1 MASRCGKGAAV
12 AERPFLS
19 RWSRLKQEARSQ
31 TSERHKQGRRGGAAP
46 VLEEPSQQAALPPE
60 AEAGTATVP
69 ASQPAGPSG
78 QGAQTEPEREAPA
91 DIAKLPDIES
101 LTADSDFTVFMRKG
115 VPKSLQRRA
124 LRKLWASDPIF
135 AFQDGLTDYQD
146 DYTDGA
152 TVVDGMKSS
161 YQVGRGFLTDAELAE
176 NHSIYN
182 ASRQARIEAEAARD
196 AAREAGDSR
205 GGDAATPPDG
215 SADDTAS
222 TNVAETGQEV
232 GLAQEDAPASLA
244 HLPEEGA
251 SPDAGAEQA
260 SDKSKS
266 DNRS

>member
-1 MASRCGKGAAV
+1 M

-31 TSERHKQGRRGGAAP
+31 TSERQKQGRGGGAAP
-46 VLEEPSQQAALPPE
+46 VLEESSQQAALSPT
-60 AEAGTATVP
+60 AEGGTATVP
-69 ASQPAGPSG
+69 ARQPSGPSG
-78 QGAQTEPEREAPA
+78 QGPQTEPERETPA

-146 DYTDGA
+146 DYTDAA

-176 NHSIYN
+176 NHSVYN
-182 ASRQARIEAEAARD
+182 ASRQARMEPE
-196 AAREAGDSR
+196 AAREAGDAKA
-205 GGDAATPPDG
+205 DDEAAPIEG
-215 SADDTAS
+215 AGADTAS
-222 TNVAETGQEV
+222 AAAVETGQAERV
-232 GLAQEDAPASLA
+232 TQEDGPANLA
-244 HLPEEGA
+244 HLPEEGT
-251 SPDAGAEQA
+251 SPDIGVEQA